1 MFTEQDYIYADLLLK
16 NYKLCE
22 NKDLFRIHTK
32 GKGARCV
39 DKKGIKQGR
48 FIVEYFGEIYE
59 PWRWYD
65 REDFI
70 KEIVKKKKW
79 KNFIP

>member
-1 MFTEQDYIYADLLLK
+1 M
-16 NYKLCE
+16 
-22 NKDLFRIHTK
+22 HTK
-32 GKGARCV
+32 GKGAICIDRS
-39 DKKGIKQGR
+39 GIEQGT

-70 KEIVKKKKW
+70 KEVMKKKKF
-79 KNFIP
+79 KNYMP